1 MCKQFKR
8 NIIMKTTK
16 NVSVSELVN
25 VLMTVN
31 KPTFCFV
38 KMETDFRMNKTGNE
52 FFGRVKKE
60 TTNRYLLAFD
70 YENRVNNNMVNED
83 IMPEFVSQKP
93 SGRTHVSKCVTVDDK
108 TGLTH
113 YVNLEYFK
121 ENKSK
126 VSILLDGQIVTD
138 DEMLNRINEF
148 KVKSSFGTS
157 QPQEKKVLMVTPKIE
172 NITFISING
181 VRYNVVK

>member
-1 MCKQFKR
+1 
-8 NIIMKTTK
+8 MKEVK
-16 NVSVSELVN
+16 NVSVQELVN
-25 VLMTVN
+25 ILMTVN

-70 YENRVNNNMVNED
+70 YQSRVNNNMVNED
-83 IMPEFVSQKP
+83 ILPEFVSQKP

-108 TGLTH
+108 TNSVY

-121 ENKSK
+121 ENKPN
-126 VSILLDGQIVTD
+126 VNILLDGEIVTD
-138 DEMLNRINEF
+138 VEVLTDINEF

-157 QPQEKKVLMVTPKIE
+157 QPQERKVLMLTPKIE

-181 VRYNVVK
+181 IRYTIVK

>member
-1 MCKQFKR
+1 
-8 NIIMKTTK
+8 MKEVK
-16 NVSVSELVN
+16 NVSVQELVN
-25 VLMTVN
+25 ILMTVN

-38 KMETDFRMNKTGNE
+38 KMETDFRMNKTNNPY
-52 FFGRVKKE
+52 FNRVKKE

-70 YENRVNNNMVNED
+70 YESRVNNNMVNED
-83 IMPEFVSQKP
+83 IVPEFVSQKP

-108 TGLTH
+108 TGLTY

-121 ENKSK
+121 ENKPN
-126 VSILLDGQIVTD
+126 VNILLDGEIVTD
-138 DEMLNRINEF
+138 VEVLTDINEF

-157 QPQEKKVLMVTPKIE
+157 QPQERKVLMLTPKIE

-181 VRYNVVK
+181 IRYTIVK